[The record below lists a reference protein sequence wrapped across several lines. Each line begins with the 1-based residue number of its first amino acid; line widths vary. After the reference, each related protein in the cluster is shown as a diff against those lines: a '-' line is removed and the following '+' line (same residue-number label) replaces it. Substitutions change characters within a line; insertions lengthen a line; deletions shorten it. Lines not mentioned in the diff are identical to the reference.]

1 MLPQTAPAQPT
12 GITGQL
18 AATAGQLV
26 GTAGQLAGTAGQL
39 AATAGQ
45 LVGTPS
51 PIEWA
56 VQIRPR
62 VADEFDRV
70 AKAFHETAAHQTEP
84 DRIETLALIAVLEEK
99 RAEVLANHRAGYYI
113 RDWQELS
120 GRVRQIIAQ
129 DPRYL
134 AIRAAREARR
144 QLRRPG
150 EDSASDS
157 TAKTDS

>member
-1 MLPQTAPAQPT
+1 MLPQTAPSQPT
-12 GITGQL
+12 GITTGL
-18 AATAGQLV
+18 
-26 GTAGQLAGTAGQL
+26 AGQLAGTAGQL
-39 AATAGQ
+39 
-45 LVGTPS
+45 VGTPS
-51 PIEWA
+51 QIEWA

-62 VADEFDRV
+62 VSDEFDRV
-70 AKAFHETAAHQTEP
+70 AKAFHETASHQTAQ

-99 RAEVLANHRAGYYI
+99 RAEVLANDRAGYYI

-144 QLRRPG
+144 QPVT
-150 EDSASDS
+150 SASDS
-157 TAKTDS
+157 TAETDS